1 MNVYGSSLW
10 RYNNL
15 RNIERFCISWR
26 KAIRKLWKIPYR
38 THNDLVYLIN
48 KCDPIV
54 SILEKRCAKF
64 LWNLFNSDNVL
75 FSRICRYSVYIV
87 TLPWVKILDILCTS
101 IIFHIMIGMV
111 I

>member
-26 KAIRKLWKIPYR
+26 KAIRKLWRIPYR

-48 KCDPIV
+48 DVPNFYGIYLIV
-54 SILEKRCAKF
+54 IT
-64 LWNLFNSDNVL
+64 
-75 FSRICRYSVYIV
+75 YSSVEFVDIQFIIV

-101 IIFHIMIGMV
+101 IIFHIMIGMG